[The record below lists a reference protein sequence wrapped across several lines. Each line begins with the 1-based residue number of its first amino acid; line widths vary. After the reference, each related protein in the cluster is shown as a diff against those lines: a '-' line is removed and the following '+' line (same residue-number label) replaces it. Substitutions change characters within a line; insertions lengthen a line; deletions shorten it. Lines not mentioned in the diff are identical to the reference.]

1 LFLKFNNNNN
11 NNNNNNIYS
20 LPCEK
25 NKRKENKITVLGPAT
40 GRTQRH
46 LMGLAR
52 AEPNPV

>member
-1 LFLKFNNNNN
+1 LFFKFNNNNN